1 MNNSGLPIFWC
12 SSSFIANNGDD
23 YVVTMKTS
31 YSRSVKKTIKSEL
44 GINTSKNDTNIASSI
59 SASYETTASYE
70 SQYETSYRF
79 KMDQYPTDCF
89 YKAAAFGYVVK
100 YLVQKK
106 SFFSSYSY
114 YKNCY
119 TFKCSLGISFI
130 Q

>member
-1 MNNSGLPIFWC
+1 
-12 SSSFIANNGDD
+12 
-23 YVVTMKTS
+23 MKTS

-59 SASYETTASYE
+59 SASYE

-89 YKAAAFGYVVK
+89 YEAAAFGYVVK

-119 TFKCSLGISFI
+119 TFNRKKGTDLRLINILEANYGKIHKKKYSHDDLCISN
-130 Q
+130 